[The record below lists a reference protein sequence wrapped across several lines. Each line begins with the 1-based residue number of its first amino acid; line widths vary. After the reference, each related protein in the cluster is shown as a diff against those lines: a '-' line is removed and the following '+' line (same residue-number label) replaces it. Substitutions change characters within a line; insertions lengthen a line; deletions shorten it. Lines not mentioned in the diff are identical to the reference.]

1 MNDQSS
7 PRTNSTTTRDRLI
20 EVARDLFHRNGY
32 AQTGIAAILDEAEV
46 NSGSL
51 YYFFPSKEDLLV
63 AVLERYKEMLWPMVI
78 QPAFDRVSDPIERV
92 FAVLD
97 GYRRLLIETG
107 CKQGCPIGNLA
118 LEMSDEHPGVRALVA
133 ENFDGWCAA
142 IEQCFEAARDRLPPG
157 TDTARLSRFVLT
169 VMEGGVMQARAERQL
184 VRFEEGVAQ
193 LRDYIDILLAQGG
206 GWNEHQ
212 EGDST

>member
-1 MNDQSS
+1 MNDQSTAHERDT
-7 PRTNSTTTRDRLI
+7 PTRDRLI
-20 EVARDLFHRNGY
+20 EAARNLFHRKGY
-32 AQTGIAAILDEAEV
+32 SRTGIAAILDEAKV

-97 GYRRLLIETG
+97 GYRRLLIATG

-118 LEMSDEHPGVRALVA
+118 LEMSDEHPGVQSLVA
-133 ENFDGWCAA
+133 ENFKSWCAA
-142 IEQCFEAARDRLPPG
+142 IEECFEAAHDRLPPG

-169 VMEGGVMQARAERQL
+169 VMEGGVMQARAEGQL
-184 VRFEEGVAQ
+184 DRFEESVAQ
-193 LRDYIDILLAQGG
+193 LHHYIDILLTRGG
-206 GWNEHQ
+206 EWNEHQ

>member
-32 AQTGIAAILDEAEV
+32 AQTGIAAILDKAEV

>member
-1 MNDQSS
+1 MNDQAS

-32 AQTGIAAILDEAEV
+32 AQTGIAAILGEAQV

-193 LRDYIDILLAQGG
+193 LRDYIDILLTHGG

>member
-1 MNDQSS
+1 LTDQSS
-7 PRTNSTTTRDRLI
+7 LRARGTPTRDRLI

-32 AQTGIAAILDEAEV
+32 AQTGIAAILHEAGV

-97 GYRRLLIETG
+97 GYRRLLIESG
-107 CKQGCPIGNLA
+107 CKKGCPIGNLA
-118 LEMSDEHPGVRALVA
+118 LEMSDGHPGVRGLVA

-142 IEQCFEAARDRLPPG
+142 IETCFEAARGRLPPG
-157 TDTARLSRFVLT
+157 TDTGRLSRFVLT
-169 VMEGGVMQARAERQL
+169 VMEGGVMQARAEGQL
-184 VRFEEGVAQ
+184 DRFEEGVAQ
-193 LRDYIDILLAQGG
+193 LRDYIDILLTRGG
-206 GWNEHQ
+206 GWNENQ